1 MKASV
6 FVILAVILL
15 FISHPMVKAN
25 VNTNTNARDDEKK
38 EEQKEKE
45 KEKEKKKQKVITN
58 EDLKNI
64 KGVNITFVVPE
75 PQTEDKTKKTT
86 GAKEEKKNDQSTGK
100 EEIDPK
106 KTEKYWRDRMNKILA
121 NIKRNEDKLKE
132 MREKLTRL
140 QNEYP
145 GMDILSE
152 RLRIESEINQLFES
166 IRNYESGLEKL
177 KKDQEDLED
186 EARKAAIPA
195 GWLR

>member
-15 FISHPMVKAN
+15 FAAHPMVKAN
-25 VNTNTNARDDEKK
+25 VNTSTRDDEKK
-38 EEQKEKE
+38 ETKKEKE

-64 KGVNITFVVPE
+64 TGVNITFVVPE
-75 PQTEDKTKKTT
+75 PQSEDKTKKTT
-86 GAKEEKKNDQSTGK
+86 GAKEEKKDDKSTGK

-106 KTEKYWRDRMNKILA
+106 QTEKYWRDRMNNILA

-132 MREKLTRL
+132 MREKLTQL
-140 QNEYP
+140 QDEYP
-145 GMDILSE
+145 RTDILSE
-152 RLRIESEINQLFES
+152 RLRMENEINQLFES
-166 IRNYESGLEKL
+166 IKNYESGLEKL
-177 KKDQEDLED
+177 KKDLEDLED
-186 EARKAAIPA
+186 EARKAGVSP